1 MIPAAI
7 GTNILRRWHVFRS
20 RSITSVTCVSST
32 PISSVEEGAEAILK
46 LAMSEELDGHSGE
59 FYNGLRPSRANAQAY
74 DHRARERLRALS
86 MRLTGL
92 A

>member
-1 MIPAAI
+1 
-7 GTNILRRWHVFRS
+7 
-20 RSITSVTCVSST
+20 VS
-32 PISSVEEGAEAILK
+32 EK
-46 LAMSEELDGHSGE
+46 LDDTSGE

-74 DHRARERLRALS
+74 DDRARKRLQMLS